1 MIFKTLWANSHNAND
16 NIIVPFDTGSFL
28 EEKDES
34 LLEQLYINMCAVRN
48 VYPISNPP
56 VVSPIKLTFP
66 RKRIVSFSEG
76 KVCLVL

>member
-16 NIIVPFDTGSFL
+16 NIIVPFNTGSFL

-48 VYPISNPP
+48 VYPISNP
-56 VVSPIKLTFP
+56 KGLFP
-66 RKRIVSFSEG
+66 SQKG
-76 KVCLVL
+76 KFVLFYE